1 MRRADRLFE
10 IVQILRGRRL
20 TTARYLA
27 ERLAVSERTIYRDVQ
42 DLSLSGVPV
51 LGEAGIG
58 YTLRKGFDVPPLMF
72 DYEEVEA
79 LLIGARMAGAYGSKQ
94 LARSAERAMEKIAAV
109 LPDNR
114 RAALETTQVFVPD
127 FHLDRH
133 VAGRFELLRQAI
145 RARQFVHIDYVTEDK
160 RESQREL
167 RPVALHFWGERW
179 TLAAWCELRQAFRMF
194 RLDRMR
200 ELAPLDRQ
208 FRDEAGKTIADF
220 LRQIGSEES

>member
-1 MRRADRLFE
+1 M
-10 IVQILRGRRL
+10 
-20 TTARYLA
+20 Y
-27 ERLAVSERTIYRDVQ
+27 
-42 DLSLSGVPV
+42 
-51 LGEAGIG
+51 
-58 YTLRKGFDVPPLMF
+58 
-72 DYEEVEA
+72 
-79 LLIGARMAGAYGSKQ
+79 
-94 LARSAERAMEKIAAV
+94 
-109 LPDNR
+109 
-114 RAALETTQVFVPD
+114 
-127 FHLDRH
+127 
-133 VAGRFELLRQAI
+133 
-145 RARQFVHIDYVTEDK
+145 IDYVTEDQ